1 MSANNLGSGGS
12 ASRTS
17 LDAAARAQ
25 RYVGEMDLGTF
36 VADDRT
42 LDAVSRCAESSARP
56 CGTSPQDVIDAHP
69 ELPWSEMRA
78 MRDVN
83 TLREYFGVTSETLW
97 KTAREDLPAIIEPL
111 RALLASSNS

>member
-1 MSANNLGSGGS
+1 MPPREWRL
-12 ASRTS
+12 RIEDI

-25 RYVGEMDLGTF
+25 RYVGEMDLETF

-42 LDAVSRCAESSARP
+42 LDAVSRCFGIIGEAVRHL
-56 CGTSPQDVIDAHP
+56 PQDVIDAHP

-78 MRDVN
+78 MRNVVVH
-83 TLREYFGVTSETLW
+83 EYFGVTSETLW